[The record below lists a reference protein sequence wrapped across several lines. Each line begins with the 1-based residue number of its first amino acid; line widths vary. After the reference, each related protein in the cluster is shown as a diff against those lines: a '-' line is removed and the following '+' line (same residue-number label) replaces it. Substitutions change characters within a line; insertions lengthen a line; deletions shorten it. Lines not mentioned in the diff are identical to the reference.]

1 MKKIF
6 YSIVALAMVA
16 ACSKEAAVDSG
27 SDAVNGDEI
36 RYTFGINVQ
45 DTKLVYADNSIMWTD
60 GDEISIGWHNK
71 TNDKTGQINVR
82 VNVDGDKASVSF
94 TMSADYEITGAWY
107 PKGGKK
113 LESNAFDTQYD
124 DRGRILIPY
133 AAEYDG
139 SQTTLEFLPVVSDW
153 SLIKYSFVKGNAEKT
168 ITDLAAVIDGKTY
181 KRTGMNLAL
190 SEDVQEVYLA
200 IPASAE
206 AKALKTVVTTSDG
219 LTYTRTK
226 KTFTATAK
234 TVTSMPA
241 ISDIDNT
248 GRHIWYMGVGET
260 NEAEAPL
267 QYWFR
272 SSTRTLGS
280 GIIDRHEGYMTVT
293 TELQK
298 NSKYRADIAPLSW
311 SNHAYYSSDGAKV
324 TNQDNLR
331 LVVHA
336 GNYPIFAVKMTN
348 LDKAFGEAGT
358 TGTKWNLKVDTNSK
372 VEEENGMP
380 VRYFGNIGN
389 TNYPKYSIAVDDNTV
404 VYYFDLATQNLKN
417 GNNKDSWEL
426 VPDSRALKFYGW
438 QVQVPDIVADVA
450 GPAPTYDVYWAGFFN
465 SKAEL
470 ETFIQN
476 N

>member
-1 MKKIF
+1 MDIAMKKIF

-27 SDAVNGDEI
+27 SDAVNGKEI

-113 LESNAFDTQYD
+113 LESNAFDTQSD

-139 SQTTLEFLPVVSDW
+139 TQTTLEFLPVVSEW

-168 ITDLAAVIDGKTY
+168 ITELAAVIDGKTY

-200 IPASAE
+200 VPASAE
-206 AKALKTVVTTSDG
+206 AKALKTVITTSDG

-234 TVTSMPA
+234 TVNSMPA

-248 GRHIWYMGVGET
+248 GRHIWYMGKGET
-260 NEAEAPL
+260 NEAEDPL

-272 SSTRTLGS
+272 SSTRTLGKD
-280 GIIDRHEGYMTVT
+280 IIDRHEGYMTVT
-293 TELQK
+293 TVLQT
-298 NSKYRADIAPLSW
+298 NSKYRADIAPISW
-311 SNHAYYSSDGAKV
+311 SNHAYYSSDGVNVK
-324 TNQDNLR
+324 NKDDLR

-348 LDKAFGEAGT
+348 LDKAFGKAGT
-358 TGTKWNLKVDTNSK
+358 DWNLKVDTNSK
-372 VEEENGMP
+372 VEDGMP
-380 VRYFGNIGN
+380 VKYFGTIGN
-389 TNYPKYSIAVDDNTV
+389 RNYPLYSVEMKDD
-404 VYYFDLATQNLKN
+404 ATK
-417 GNNKDSWEL
+417 
-426 VPDSRALKFYGW
+426 V
-438 QVQVPDIVADVA
+438 
-450 GPAPTYDVYWAGFFN
+450 
-465 SKAEL
+465 
-470 ETFIQN
+470 
-476 N
+476 